1 MDKSVKLQRYDRKDY
16 TELVDFPVEIVGRD
30 GVVRRYTFED
40 SIRLYQRR
48 ITFAP
53 IRYQYDGD
61 LVRAEVNHCRSRI
74 DQLRRSYFHRY
85 GWGTPEGQISAE
97 DAFGDL
103 AGELAAFIC
112 RVLGV
117 EGRPE
122 IRFDEVREVRSI
134 ASRALAPSAPPPE
147 GVGTGA
153 DALGADAQGTEPA
166 PAPCGEGASTW
177 YLTRGGVDSGGM
189 LLYFYRFDGSGADAI
204 RDRFFATI
212 KEFERI
218 GRAGGDAERL
228 LAFHHNVDCGF
239 VLSGRGGDHPSFV
252 AKDDLSQQVDLA
264 PTPWDEVIE
273 IIRKGDYDSALR
285 RCRELVRDQPWHRNA
300 YVAGAMLA
308 AYLGEHSQG
317 EDLALVGSRYFPKDG
332 SVLYY
337 LGLCRLR
344 LGRPAE
350 AERALREAV
359 EVAPDL
365 VSARA
370 LLATHLV
377 QIARYGEAV
386 KLLQAREGIVP
397 DDRRADADLAS
408 LEQGIMWRASGLY
421 GGIILSIG
429 GLVASTLIGKY
440 GLIAL
445 LLGIACAG
453 LGWLAFHRQLD
464 SVIARQRFEE
474 ISQGL
479 RRLHRRS
486 RHQPPVS

>member
-1 MDKSVKLQRYDRKDY
+1 MKLQRYDRKDY

-97 DAFGDL
+97 AAFGDL

-122 IRFDEVREVRSI
+122 IRFDAI
-134 ASRALAPSAPPPE
+134 DDP
-147 GVGTGA
+147 GDG
-153 DALGADAQGTEPA
+153 
-166 PAPCGEGASTW
+166 GEGTSTW
-177 YLTRGGVDSGGM
+177 YLTRTIPGARPGEPGM
-189 LLYFYRFDGSGADAI
+189 LLYFYRFDGSSADAI

-212 KEFERI
+212 KDYERV
-218 GRAGGDAERL
+218 GRAAGDAERL

-239 VLSGRGGDHPSFV
+239 VLTGRGGDHPSFV
-252 AKDDLSQQVDLA
+252 PKDDVVQQVDLA

-273 IIRKGDYDSALR
+273 IIRKGDYDAALR

-317 EDLALVGSRYFPKDG
+317 EDLALIGSRYFPKDG
-332 SVLYY
+332 SILYY

-350 AERALREAV
+350 AEEALRDAV

-377 QIARYGEAV
+377 QQSRYGEAV
-386 KLLQAREGIVP
+386 ALLQAREGIVP

-408 LEQGIMWRASGLY
+408 LEQGILWRASGLY
-421 GGIILSIG
+421 GGMVLAVG
-429 GLVASTLIGKY
+429 GLVATLAVGPW
-440 GLIAL
+440 GLVVL

-486 RHQPPVS
+486 RTTPPVS

>member
-85 GWGTPEGQISAE
+85 GWGTPEGQTSAE
-97 DAFGDL
+97 EAFGDL

-122 IRFDEVREVRSI
+122 IRFDEVGGAAV
-134 ASRALAPSAPPPE
+134 E
-147 GVGTGA
+147 GT
-153 DALGADAQGTEPA
+153 
-166 PAPCGEGASTW
+166 STW
-177 YLTRGGVDSGGM
+177 YLTRVPGELGGM
-189 LLYFYRFDGSGADAI
+189 ILYFYRFDGPAADAI
-204 RDRFFATI
+204 RDGFFANI

-239 VLSGRGGDHPSFV
+239 VLTGRGGDHPTFV
-252 AKDDLSQQVDLA
+252 PKDDLSQQVDLA

-273 IIRKGDYDSALR
+273 IIRKGDYDAALR
-285 RCRELVRDQPWHRNA
+285 RCRELVREQPWHRNA

-377 QIARYGEAV
+377 QVGRYREAV
-386 KLLQAREGIVP
+386 ALLQAREGIVP

-421 GGIILSIG
+421 GGMVLAVG
-429 GLVASTLIGKY
+429 GLVAAIRVGEIG
-440 GLIAL
+440 LVAL

-486 RHQPPVS
+486 RNQPPVS